1 MAWEKANRGSRI
13 KILKNDEMGQ
23 GVIHEGY
30 YGGRKYIQTKS
41 YGEATVHQIIKED
54 GDAFGVFGT
63 KVLDDQ
69 MDNVETGMAIRLTWL
84 GKVTGNI
91 GTQYHDFEVQFDREN
106 TITEDEVKAF
116 LKEAEE
122 TEDDGTAEA
131 PANDL
136 DVAKSVFK

>member
-1 MAWEKANRGSRI
+1 
-13 KILKNDEMGQ
+13 
-23 GVIHEGY
+23 
-30 YGGRKYIQTKS
+30 
-41 YGEATVHQIIKED
+41 
-54 GDAFGVFGT
+54 
-63 KVLDDQ
+63 

-84 GKVTGNI
+84 GKVTGKN

-106 TITEDEVKAF
+106 TITEDQVKAF